1 MNEKK
6 KLVLEKMDWMEC
18 VTEAQVLVDLNFQFV
33 LFEIFRTAVGN
44 NVMASMQ
51 NKLIEISRLQ
61 KKKVQPFS
69 I

>member
-18 VTEAQVLVDLNFQFV
+18 VTEAEVLVDLNFQFV

>member
-1 MNEKK
+1 
-6 KLVLEKMDWMEC
+6 MEC

>member
-1 MNEKK
+1 
-6 KLVLEKMDWMEC
+6 MEC

-51 NKLIEISRLQ
+51 NNLIEISRQQ

>member
-1 MNEKK
+1 
-6 KLVLEKMDWMEC
+6 MDWMEC
-18 VTEAQVLVDLNFQFV
+18 VTEAEVLFDLNFQIV
-33 LFEIFRTAVGN
+33 PFEIFRTAVGN

-69 I
+69 IKIS

>member
-1 MNEKK
+1 
-6 KLVLEKMDWMEC
+6 MDWMEC
-18 VTEAQVLVDLNFQFV
+18 VTEAEVLVDLNFQFV

-44 NVMASMQ
+44 NVMANMQ